1 MPQSTAPSVFVRAFS
16 SRPKSKLGHIPR
28 AARALRR
35 TAGRGAMGFY
45 RMSEVK
51 RHYDLLETLGSGN
64 SAIVKRATRLQ
75 PSSEVDIPE
84 HVAIKIIDKAKVD
97 DMLDIRVRLL
107 APVPV
112 PVRLRGQWEFL
123 RRLPCGASAKSISWR
138 VSLTPTSSHST
149 RSMTSRRRCTWS
161 WSWSMGASYLTR

>member
-1 MPQSTAPSVFVRAFS
+1 
-16 SRPKSKLGHIPR
+16 
-28 AARALRR
+28 
-35 TAGRGAMGFY
+35 MGFY

-97 DMLDIRVRLL
+97 DMLDIRVRLP

-112 PVRLRGQWEFL
+112 LVWLRG
-123 RRLPCGASAKSISWR
+123 R
-138 VSLTPTSSHST
+138 
-149 RSMTSRRRCTWS
+149 
-161 WSWSMGASYLTR
+161 